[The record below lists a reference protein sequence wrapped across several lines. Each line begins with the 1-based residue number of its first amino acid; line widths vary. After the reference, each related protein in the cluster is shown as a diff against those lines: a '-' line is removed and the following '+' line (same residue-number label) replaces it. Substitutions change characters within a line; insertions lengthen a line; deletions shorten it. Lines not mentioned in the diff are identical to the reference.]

1 MFDLKYTYTKR
12 EWIRAIR
19 RYLFLSK
26 MISVPMIF
34 TILFLYVVMIDLVIL
49 NKFIW
54 IAIIIGSIN
63 FFFTVVYV
71 FLYFIQ
77 PGYSY
82 KMSGLELKEIH
93 FVFSE
98 DKIMNVNIL
107 GSSEVLWEYYH
118 SYLESPGSFFLEIA
132 KNQYNIIP
140 KRVLG
145 TKEQVD
151 AFRVLV
157 KKHLME
163 SSELEREKRMKRKD
177 KDI

>member
-1 MFDLKYTYTKR
+1 MF
-12 EWIRAIR
+12 
-19 RYLFLSK
+19 
-26 MISVPMIF
+26 
-34 TILFLYVVMIDLVIL
+34 DLVIL

-54 IAIIIGSIN
+54 LAIIFGSIN
-63 FFFTVVYV
+63 FFVTVVYV
-71 FLYFIQ
+71 YLYFIQ

-82 KMSGLELKEIH
+82 KKSGLEQKEIH
-93 FVFSE
+93 FVFLE
-98 DKIMNVNIL
+98 DKILNEHIL
-107 GSSEVLWEYYH
+107 GSSKVLWEYYH
-118 SYLESPGSFFLEIA
+118 SYLESPGSIFLEVA

-163 SSELEREKRMKRKD
+163 SSELEREKRMKQKD

>member
-26 MISVPMIF
+26 MISVPMILM
-34 TILFLYVVMIDLVIL
+34 ILFLYVVMIDLVIL

-54 IAIIIGSIN
+54 LAIIFGSIS
-63 FFFTVVYV
+63 FFITVVYV
-71 FLYFIQ
+71 YLYFIH

-82 KMSGLELKEIH
+82 KKGGLEQREIH

-98 DKIMNVNIL
+98 EKILNEHIL
-107 GSSEVLWEYYH
+107 GSSNVSWEYYH
-118 SYLESPGSFFLEIA
+118 SYIESPGSFFLEVA

-145 TKEQVD
+145 TKEQVN

-163 SSELEREKRMKRKD
+163 SSELEREKRMKKKD
-177 KDI
+177 KEI

>member
-1 MFDLKYTYTKR
+1 MVL
-12 EWIRAIR
+12 
-19 RYLFLSK
+19 
-26 MISVPMIF
+26 
-34 TILFLYVVMIDLVIL
+34 TILFLHVVMIDLVIL
-49 NKFIW
+49 NKFVW
-54 IAIIIGSIN
+54 LAIIVGSIS
-63 FFFTVVYV
+63 FFVTVVYV
-71 FLYFIQ
+71 YLYFIQ

-82 KMSGLELKEIH
+82 KKSGLEQKEIH

-98 DKIMNVNIL
+98 DKILNEHIL
-107 GSSEVLWEYYH
+107 GSSKVLWEYYH
-118 SYLESPGSFFLEIA
+118 SYLESPGSFFLEVA

-145 TKEQVD
+145 TKEQVN

-163 SSELEREKRMKRKD
+163 SSELEREKRMKQKD

>member
-26 MISVPMIF
+26 MISVPMVL
-34 TILFLYVVMIDLVIL
+34 TILFLHVVMIDLVIL
-49 NKFIW
+49 NKFVW
-54 IAIIIGSIN
+54 LAIIVGSIS
-63 FFFTVVYV
+63 FFVTVVYV
-71 FLYFIQ
+71 YLYFIQ

-82 KMSGLELKEIH
+82 KKSGLEQKEIH

-98 DKIMNVNIL
+98 DKILNEHIL
-107 GSSEVLWEYYH
+107 GSSKVLWEYYH
-118 SYLESPGSFFLEIA
+118 SYLESPGSFFLEVA

-145 TKEQVD
+145 TKEQVN

-163 SSELEREKRMKRKD
+163 SSELEREKRMKQKD